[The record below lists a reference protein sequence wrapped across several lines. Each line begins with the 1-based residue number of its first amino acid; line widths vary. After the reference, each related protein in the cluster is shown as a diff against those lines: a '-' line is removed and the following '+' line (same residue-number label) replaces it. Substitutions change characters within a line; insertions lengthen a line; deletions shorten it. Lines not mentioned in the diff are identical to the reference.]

1 MYLYI
6 FNENQIFALIYSFCP
21 DTNGGKN
28 QVSIK
33 ADQQAALKSTGW
45 RFSGTKKMDEFDGTQ
60 HSTLENL
67 APFSNYS
74 IIISAETEEGEGPY
88 SRPIFCSTQNSS
100 KLHLIY
106 N

>member
-1 MYLYI
+1 M
-6 FNENQIFALIYSFCP
+6 IYSFFP

-45 RFSGTKKMDEFDGTQ
+45 RFSGTKKMDEFDGRQ

-88 SRPIFCSTQNSS
+88 STPIFCSTQNAS
-100 KLHLIY
+100 KLNEIY

>member
-1 MYLYI
+1 ML
-6 FNENQIFALIYSFCP
+6 LIKFESISDFFTDLFSFP
-21 DTNGGKN
+21 DTNGGKK

-45 RFSGTKKMDEFDGTQ
+45 RISGTNKMDELDGTQ

-88 SRPIFCSTQNSS
+88 STPIFCSTQNAS
-100 KLHLIY
+100 KLHKI
-106 N
+106 